1 MLRTLQVENGENVAG
16 GVHPTGEQ
24 GERPS
29 GSADALAEG
38 VSGTSGT
45 TSVKRIPSGEVQGA
59 KCPASQA
66 SSTEELKQFEE
77 KQKQEW
83 KQFVE
88 TQKRKAMAADRKARE
103 GAGLS
108 KLTNN

>member
-1 MLRTLQVENGENVAG
+1 MLRTLQVEN
-16 GVHPTGEQ
+16 EQ

-45 TSVKRIPSGEVQGA
+45 TSVKRIPSGEVQGV
-59 KCPASQA
+59 KSPASQA
-66 SSTEELKQFEE
+66 SSNEELKQFEE
-77 KQKQEW
+77 KQKQEYL
-83 KQFVE
+83 QFVE
-88 TQKRKAMAADRKARE
+88 TQKRKAAMAAERKARE

-108 KLTNN
+108 KLANN

>member
-1 MLRTLQVENGENVAG
+1 MG
-16 GVHPTGEQ
+16 HPS

-38 VSGTSGT
+38 VSGT
-45 TSVKRIPSGEVQGA
+45 IPSGEVQGA
-59 KCPASQA
+59 KSPASQA
-66 SSTEELKQFEE
+66 SSNEELKQFEE
-77 KQKQEW
+77 KQKQDW
-83 KQFVE
+83 KQFIE

>member
-1 MLRTLQVENGENVAG
+1 MLRTLQVENGEN
-16 GVHPTGEQ
+16 EQ

-38 VSGTSGT
+38 VSGT
-45 TSVKRIPSGEVQGA
+45 IPSGEVQGA
-59 KCPASQA
+59 KSPASQA
-66 SSTEELKQFEE
+66 SSNEELKQFEE
-77 KQKQEW
+77 KQKQEYL
-83 KQFVE
+83 QFVE
-88 TQKRKAMAADRKARE
+88 TQKRKAAMAAERKARE